1 MVPYMRLR
9 FLLPILVACALPAA
23 AQNLVKWGEAG
34 GWDVMVDPTVGNGC
48 LITSKFEDGS
58 TVRVGINPEDD
69 DGYLMAFN
77 EAWGAIV
84 EGDTY
89 AISFDLDGE
98 EYEGDATGTWLAGTP
113 GVEVSF
119 DDSDFILDMVTKNT
133 LILSHDGDEVMT
145 IDLSGTP
152 EGIEALI
159 ACQEAQSE

>member
-1 MVPYMRLR
+1 MSLRL
-9 FLLPILVACALPAA
+9 ILSTLAFAALALPAA

-48 LITSKFEDGS
+48 LITSTFEDGS

-77 EAWGAIV
+77 EAWGEIV
-84 EGDTY
+84 EDESY
-89 AISFDLDGE
+89 PISFDLDGE
-98 EYEGDATGTWLAGTP
+98 EYEGNATGRWLGGVP
-113 GVEVSF
+113 GVEVTF
-119 DDSDFILDMVTKNT
+119 DDSDFIMDMVTKNT
-133 LILSHDGDEVMT
+133 MTLSHDGDEVMA

-159 ACQEAQSE
+159 ACQEAQSN